1 MTQMLKA
8 ILFDFNG
15 VIVNDEPL
23 HEKLL
28 SQILLEENLRP
39 KPEEFWEVCVGR
51 SDRACITELFS
62 RRGRILTEQQL
73 TALIARKSEYYRR
86 QLEELDKLPSYP
98 GIEDLIFQARSAQLK
113 LGVVSGAVLSE
124 IELVLERLNLR
135 QHFVAIVAGDQ
146 IPTSKPD
153 PVGYLQAVESLNQQ
167 FPDLRLKPQ
176 ECLAIEDTFPGIEAA
191 KRAGMKVVGVANT
204 YPFHMMQRCSNWAV
218 DYLSDLELDRVKL
231 AFTGKSLV

>member
-1 MTQMLKA
+1 MLKA

-28 SQILLEENLRP
+28 AQILLEENLRP

-62 RRGRILTEQQL
+62 RRGRVLTEQQL
-73 TALIARKSEYYRR
+73 TDLIARKSEYYRR
-86 QLEELDKLPSYP
+86 QLEELEKLPSYP

-113 LGVVSGAVLSE
+113 LGVVSGAVLAE

-135 QHFVAIVAGDQ
+135 QYFVAIVAGDQ

-153 PVGYLQAVESLNQQ
+153 PTGYLRAVESLNQQ
-167 FPDLRLKPQ
+167 FPDLSLKPQ